1 MLRLL
6 PGLGTLALL
15 LFQSPF
21 PAFAQDQADETEL
34 AHQAEVV
41 VTAQK
46 REEKLSEVPLSVAVV
61 DAKTLE
67 TTGASDVREV
77 AQHVPN
83 LFYAGFSAKRTSTPF
98 IRGIGAGQG
107 EPAVTTYLDG
117 VPQLTIASGN
127 LELLD
132 LARIEV
138 LRGPQGALYG
148 RNTIGGLVHL
158 ISAEPSSKTQ
168 ANLEAELGNY
178 QQRRFRAA
186 LSGPI
191 IDDQLFYQ
199 VGAAKFDR
207 DGFTENSA
215 LGRDL
220 DRQDSQFGRLALL
233 YTPNDRWRLRL
244 AGHAQSDEDGGYM
257 LSSREQYEQTP
268 YTLFHD
274 GSDRADREVR
284 ALSLDLSYK
293 NEQLAFNAI
302 LARDK
307 NEVAEQA
314 DLDFTPLNILGRQTD
329 EEHTQTYAEL
339 RLGSANALE
348 LGAVAMRWT
357 IGASTYTAKFDHLAD
372 THVQQPGFEIQLAEF
387 YRLDDDGMGLFANA
401 TLSFGALDLEL
412 GLRSEQDDK
421 HWDLDLA
428 TIYAG
433 TPLPGVV
440 ASDQADFDELLPRL
454 GLSYT
459 FSPRLM
465 AYFNTAKSY
474 RAGGYNRN
482 TFSGIGTYLPGLYTY
497 DAETSWSY
505 ETGFKAAL
513 AEERV
518 YLAATLFQM
527 DWDDR
532 QLSVPLPGAPGQFY
546 LDNAAS
552 ARSRG
557 LEFELNAALNPQF
570 ELFAGLGTQ
579 QAEFERYL
587 DPTSGQDVDG
597 KRLPLVP
604 THNWNLGLNF
614 HRQQGA
620 LTWTAHAA
628 AVGIGKLYYDAANSA
643 GEGDVTLLNA
653 RVGLTW
659 SSYRLELWG
668 KNLGDETYYHIAIPH
683 TILPGSYAVEPGA
696 PRQTG
701 ITLAYR
707 Y

>member
-1 MLRLL
+1 MLRLFPCL
-6 PGLGTLALL
+6 AALALL
-15 LFQSPF
+15 LFQPPF
-21 PAFAQDQADETEL
+21 FAYAQDKAEEPEL
-34 AHQAEVV
+34 AHQAELV

-61 DAKTLE
+61 DAKALE
-67 TTGASDVREV
+67 VTGASDVREV

-158 ISAEPSSKTQ
+158 ISAEPGSEAQGS
-168 ANLEAELGNY
+168 LEAELGNF

-186 LSGPI
+186 FSGPI
-191 IDDQLFYQ
+191 VDDKLFYQ

-207 DGFTENSA
+207 DGFTENAA
-215 LGRDL
+215 LEQDL
-220 DRQDSQFGRLALL
+220 DRQDSTFGRLALL
-233 YTPNDRWRLRL
+233 YTPNDHWRLRL

-257 LSSREQYEQTP
+257 LSSLQQYEQTP
-268 YTLFHD
+268 YTLYHD
-274 GSDRADREVR
+274 APNHADRDVR
-284 ALSLDLSYK
+284 AFSLDLSYT
-293 NEQLAFNAI
+293 NEHLAFNAI
-302 LARDK
+302 LARDT
-307 NEVAEQA
+307 NEVGEAA
-314 DLDFTPLNILGRQTD
+314 DLDFTPFDILNRRTD
-329 EEHTQTYAEL
+329 EDHKQTYGEF
-339 RLGSANALE
+339 RLGSASALE
-348 LGAVAMRWT
+348 LGAAALRWT
-357 IGASTYTAKFDHLAD
+357 VGASYYTAKFDHMAD
-372 THVQQPGFEIQLAEF
+372 TLVQQPGFQVRLDESYQ
-387 YRLDDDGMGLFANA
+387 LDDDGLGLFANA
-401 TLSFGALDLEL
+401 TLSFGALDLDL
-412 GLRSEQDDK
+412 GLRTERDDK
-421 HWDLDLA
+421 QWDLDLA

-440 ASDQADFDELLPRL
+440 ATDQAEFDELLPRL
-454 GLSYT
+454 GLSYN
-459 FSPRLM
+459 FNPGLM
-465 AYFNTAKSY
+465 AFFNTAKSY

-482 TFSGIGTYLPGLYTY
+482 TFAGIGTYLPELYTY

-513 AEERV
+513 AEERI

-527 DWDDR
+527 DWEDR
-532 QLSVPLPGAPGQFY
+532 QLSVPLPGVPGQFY

-557 LEFELNAALNPQF
+557 VEFEFNAALNQQID
-570 ELFAGLGTQ
+570 LFAGLGTQ
-579 QAEFERYL
+579 QAEFENYL
-587 DPTSGQDVDG
+587 DPTSGQDVDS

-604 THNWNLGLNF
+604 VHNWNLGLNF

-643 GEGDVTLLNA
+643 GEGDVTLVNA
-653 RVGLTW
+653 RVGLNW
-659 SSYRLELWG
+659 SAFRLELWG
-668 KNLGDETYYHIAIPH
+668 KNLSDETYYHIALPH
-683 TILPGSYAVEPGA
+683 TIIPGSYAVEPGA